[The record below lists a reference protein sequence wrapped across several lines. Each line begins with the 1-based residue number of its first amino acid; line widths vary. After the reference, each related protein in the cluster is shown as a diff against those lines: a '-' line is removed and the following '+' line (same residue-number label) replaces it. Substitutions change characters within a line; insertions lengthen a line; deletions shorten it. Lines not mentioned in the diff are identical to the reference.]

1 MANIRQVAD
10 KAGVSI
16 GTVSRVLNNKP
27 GVGEDTRQH
36 VLTVAQE
43 LGYNHSK
50 RAHFSNPRI
59 THLGFLSKTFPQ
71 DITSNPFYADVLH
84 GVEQVC
90 RELHIN
96 LSFNTL
102 NFTGSQLH
110 SLPPSVKDNNISGL
124 FVVGGGI
131 PQEIVESLSK
141 LSQLP
146 VVLVD
151 NCFPDCRWDTVMID
165 NLRGARLSTEYLIN
179 QGHRHIALIGGPDH
193 ASIVER
199 RLSYKETLQQH
210 NLTPMIV
217 TPPNLTFE
225 DGQWG
230 VMEILRQA
238 PQTTAIVCSNDE
250 QAVGALRTLRELGY
264 SVPNDFSLVGF
275 DDINMVQFTTPP
287 ITTICVDRIT
297 LGQAAIQLLLDR
309 LKFPDRPVVKV
320 TVGVKLIERA
330 SVDAPRTHTIEPPAR
345 MGIVGQP

>member
-16 GTVSRVLNNKP
+16 STVSRVINNQP
-27 GVGEDTRQH
+27 GVGEETRQR
-36 VLTVAQE
+36 VRTVAQE
-43 LGYNHSK
+43 LGYNYSK
-50 RAHFSNPRI
+50 RPHFSNPHI
-59 THLGFLSKTFPQ
+59 THLGFLNKTFPQ

-84 GVEQVC
+84 GAEQIC

-102 NFTGSQLH
+102 NFTGSELH

-131 PQEIVESLSK
+131 PQEIVESLGE

-146 VVLVD
+146 LVLVD

-165 NLRGARLSTEYLIN
+165 NLRGIRLSTEYLIN
-179 QGHRHIALIGGPDH
+179 KGHRYIALIGGPDH

-199 RLSYKETLQQH
+199 RLGYKETLRQH
-210 NLTPMIV
+210 NLTPMVV
-217 TPPNLTFE
+217 TPPHLTYE
-225 DGQWG
+225 DGHWG
-230 VMEILRQA
+230 VIEILRKA
-238 PQTTAIVCSNDE
+238 PETTAIVCSNDE

-264 SVPNDFSLVGF
+264 TVPDDFSLVGF
-275 DDINMVQFTTPP
+275 DNINMVQFTTPP

-297 LGQAAIQLLLDR
+297 LGQVAVQLLLDR
-309 LKFPDRPVVKV
+309 IKFPDRPAAKV
-320 TVGVKLIERA
+320 TIAVELIERA
-330 SVDAPRTHTIEPPAR
+330 SVDVPRTHKIVPPT
-345 MGIVGQP
+345 

>member
-1 MANIRQVAD
+1 MTNIRQVAD
-10 KAGVSI
+10 RAEVSI

-27 GVGEDTRQH
+27 GVGEETRQR

-50 RAHFSNPRI
+50 RTPLTHPRV
-59 THLGFLSKTFPQ
+59 THLAFLNKTFPQ

-84 GVEQVC
+84 GVEQIC

-110 SLPPSVKDNNISGL
+110 SFPPSIKDNNINGL

-141 LSQLP
+141 LSQLHL
-146 VVLVD
+146 VLVD

-165 NLRGARLSTEYLIN
+165 NWRGVRLATEHLIDS
-179 QGHRHIALIGGPDH
+179 GHRHIALIGGPDH

-199 RLSYKETLQQH
+199 RLSYEETMRRH
-210 NLTPMIV
+210 NLTPTIV
-217 TPPNLTFE
+217 TPPSLTFE

-230 VMEILRQA
+230 VLEIVRRA

-264 SVPNDFSLVGF
+264 SVPDDFALVGF

-297 LGQAAIQLLLDR
+297 LGQVAFQLLLDR
-309 LKFPDRPVVKV
+309 LKFPDRPVVKAII
-320 TVGVKLIERA
+320 GVKLIERA
-330 SVDAPRTHTIEPPAR
+330 SVGRPRVP
-345 MGIVGQP
+345 